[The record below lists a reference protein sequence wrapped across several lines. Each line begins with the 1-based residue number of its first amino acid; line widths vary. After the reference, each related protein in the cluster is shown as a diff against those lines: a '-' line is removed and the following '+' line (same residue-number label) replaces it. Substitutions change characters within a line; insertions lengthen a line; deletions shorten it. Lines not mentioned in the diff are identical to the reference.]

1 MGSWFLQVY
10 LKQLAGIIK
19 TLSAVDWTKCGIIEI
34 FDKLEELLCKF
45 SRY

>member
-19 TLSAVDWTKCGIIEI
+19 ALSAVDWTKRGIIEI